1 MRPMKWTTRAACVA
15 LIAVTLAGVALA
27 VSQGS
32 QSDPLVT
39 LSYLNEKAVPEIMAQ
54 VDAKLDELGAAQGSQ
69 SGSFVAVEVSK
80 GKTLKLTAGAQILFR
95 SGAMAPSVSLT
106 DVTDGTI
113 TGGLTAN
120 HLYLATAET
129 TLTAGSASTV
139 LVQGSYSVG

>member
-1 MRPMKWTTRAACVA
+1 MRPMKWTTRAVCVA

-69 SGSFVAVEVSK
+69 RGSFA
-80 GKTLKLTAGAQILFR
+80 R
-95 SGAMAPSVSLT
+95 R
-106 DVTDGTI
+106 
-113 TGGLTAN
+113 
-120 HLYLATAET
+120 
-129 TLTAGSASTV
+129 
-139 LVQGSYSVG
+139 